1 MIPVATTHFL
11 RTLPGAPKLPCSSR
25 VSRVHDSRSR
35 VSTRICHS
43 FSRHGLRI
51 AQFGNGA
58 ERVLLLDVILRFPLC
73 AQFQT
78 DAVDALNPDT
88 IAVNDGW
95 LLGDAVSGSRK
106 GESLASAA
114 LGERRGRS
122 SVPANICSVA
132 VSGLGED
139 HRPVRRGY
147 RKPHLVAGWKPEP
160 ASLSWIRTR

>member
-11 RTLPGAPKLPCSSR
+11 RTLPGAQTSLQQQGIARARQPQLRLDPDLPF
-25 VSRVHDSRSR
+25 V
-35 VSTRICHS
+35 
-43 FSRHGLRI
+43 SRHGLRI

-95 LLGDAVSGSRK
+95 LLG
-106 GESLASAA
+106 
-114 LGERRGRS
+114 
-122 SVPANICSVA
+122 
-132 VSGLGED
+132 
-139 HRPVRRGY
+139 
-147 RKPHLVAGWKPEP
+147 
-160 ASLSWIRTR
+160 